1 MVCQYLWIRAHRIR
15 VVAVRA
21 DGGQRGDVPR
31 CGHGQAVR
39 RICQSGRRAVPEAMR
54 RILHDGAKVV
64 TGHTAVGNQVA
75 ILNTSG
81 MAIGDL
87 HRPST
92 RRLTASSR
100 FAAGDHHGQRCQA
113 RHEARGD
120 HPELLARLPALLSQP
135 RGVLLDSSNQSTVM
149 VLDTRSEDG
158 RPVVA
163 IIKRSKIKTAKG
175 EYKVAVSKTAYPWDD
190 SGVKAVAALMES
202 KRTGAGEATQ
212 TMIWMPEK
220 EIARVRDL
228 QAAATSTL
236 TANAAAIP
244 ET

>member
-1 MVCQYLWIRAHRIR
+1 M
-15 VVAVRA
+15 
-21 DGGQRGDVPR
+21 
-31 CGHGQAVR
+31 
-39 RICQSGRRAVPEAMR
+39 
-54 RILHDGAKVV
+54 
-64 TGHTAVGNQVA
+64 
-75 ILNTSG
+75 
-81 MAIGDL
+81 
-87 HRPST
+87 
-92 RRLTASSR
+92 
-100 FAAGDHHGQRCQA
+100 
-113 RHEARGD
+113 
-120 HPELLARLPALLSQP
+120 
-135 RGVLLDSSNQSTVM
+135 
-149 VLDTRSEDG
+149 
-158 RPVVA
+158 VA